1 MEVEFSGSKTLF
13 WVWGIRSMVQKANR
27 TNLVQ
32 CGKLAVVS
40 LEVIVVVDVELDHGL
55 GDDDGCR
62 VPLVVVVSR

>member
-1 MEVEFSGSKTLF
+1 
-13 WVWGIRSMVQKANR
+13 MVQKANR